1 VIDLL
6 HHQPASTTVRDEI
19 CICILLTVVILL
31 SLCITPQFV
40 LKTVEARNAEDEM
53 SL

>member
-1 VIDLL
+1 MIDLL
-6 HHQPASTTVRDEI
+6 RHEPAPTTVRDEI
-19 CICILLTVVILL
+19 CICSLLTVVILL
-31 SLCITPQFV
+31 SLCITPQSV